1 MRRTPLWTVLWI
13 LILSALLWSMYAL
26 LVSEQTIVNC
36 LQCGGRECRAPPADD
51 VPLLEV
57 ARFPSPAF
65 YESALNSI
73 LRLTDAVDDARSFT
87 SPPQA
92 KLLGTLHLSQEP
104 SLGAV
109 LSTEQGECWV
119 VLRGSKFF
127 LDWLYDARQNQVPCE
142 LGGMV
147 HQGFDT
153 VFQAIRL
160 QTRDKIPPGT
170 KAVVLTGHSMG
181 AAVATLLA
189 LDVRKARPEIQ
200 VTLLTSACPRI
211 GNQAFCAEVDR
222 LVTRHVTLR
231 NDADLIPTLPA
242 AVTSNFRNPFEPF
255 LYERCG
261 TTVLFSQN
269 FKSTAEN
276 HFIKN
281 YVIYWRSLLRKESDA
296 PS

>member
-1 MRRTPLWTVLWI
+1 MRRAPAWTVLWI
-13 LILSALLWSMYAL
+13 LVLAALLWSMYAL
-26 LVSEQTIVNC
+26 LASEQTIVNC
-36 LQCGGRECRAPPADD
+36 LQCRGQKCSAPRAQD
-51 VPLLEV
+51 VPLLE
-57 ARFPSPAF
+57 AAQFPSPAF
-65 YESALNSI
+65 FESALNSI

-92 KLLGTLHLSQEP
+92 TLLGTLHLSQEP
-104 SLGAV
+104 CLGAV

-119 VLRGSKFF
+119 VLRGSKYF

-142 LGGMV
+142 LGGMI
-147 HQGFDT
+147 HQGFNT
-153 VFQAIRL
+153 AFQAIRL
-160 QTRDKIPPGT
+160 QTRDKIPPST

-211 GNQAFCAEVDR
+211 GDEAFCTEADR

-242 AVTSNFRNPFEPF
+242 AVTMNFRNPFEPF

-261 TTVLFSQN
+261 ETVLFSQN
-269 FKSTAEN
+269 FKSTTEN
-276 HFIKN
+276 HFVKN
-281 YVIYWRSLLRKESDA
+281 YVRYWRSFLQGDTVA
-296 PS
+296 PG